1 MLLKDGRSISRNIVL
16 LNTNIHDKINLI
28 MFSLVYLLLT
38 HYSVTFSGKI
48 KGREEKRLTNWT
60 FA

>member
-1 MLLKDGRSISRNIVL
+1 MKLKHKINL

-38 HYSVTFSGKI
+38 HYSVIFSGKI